1 MPRVNLTATTFPS
14 QSKYP
19 KHFFYWEDRF
29 ILILITYIRAASDK
43 LSSSA
48 RYESDPSKQRLMI
61 QTSKEYLEHYVTEV
75 FLLSVP
81 EEFVPGEKDHR
92 MTLHNLLGQDCLIL
106 YTLSDGMDEETLYDI
121 EKCIRT
127 NLKIFVDHMDQVAD
141 NKVQQDDLD
150 SVEKSKVFLS
160 WEDFSRLRR
169 ES

>member
-1 MPRVNLTATTFPS
+1 
-14 QSKYP
+14 
-19 KHFFYWEDRF
+19 
-29 ILILITYIRAASDK
+29 
-43 LSSSA
+43 
-48 RYESDPSKQRLMI
+48 MI
-61 QTSKEYLEHYVTEV
+61 QTSKEYLEHYVTQV

-106 YTLSDGMDEETLYDI
+106 YTLSDGMNEETLYDI

-127 NLKIFVDHMDQVAD
+127 NLKIFVDHMDQVAH